1 VLYGGAVNLAGA
13 NIRHADLAGGQSGYS
28 SYEQA
33 SYASSAGVGANGFDT
48 STHSGANLAAAAAS
62 SSSSFEASSAQQ
74 QIQQYAINSQGLYQD
89 PNPEIV
95 RRPAPGGQV
104 TYTQNIKIRFLQ
116 PPAIPPPGVSAL
128 STSIVPIEIY
138 FSF

>member
-1 VLYGGAVNLAGA
+1 MLYGGAANIAGA
-13 NIRHADLAGGQSGYS
+13 NIGRADLAGGQSGYS

-33 SYASSAGVGANGFDT
+33 SYASSAGVGANGFDA
-48 STHSGANLAAAAAS
+48 STTSGANLSGAAAAA

-74 QIQQYAINSQGLYQD
+74 QIQQYATNSQGLYQD

-116 PPAIPPPGVSAL
+116 PPAIPPPGVSTL
-128 STSIVPIEIY
+128 CLYSHR
-138 FSF
+138 